1 MKTLNLKRPKWEDVS
16 KAYNEINEIGKAEY
30 YNTLKKAKQEGL
42 SDNMARHRAELA
54 QAQKRYEK
62 VGGQALREFN
72 RDSESYIN
80 TCAFKLSY
88 ALNYGGM
95 PLNKYISRQQITSRP
110 IAFQN
115 ALILGDKANNNY
127 FMRVKEIRQFLQLK
141 SVWGNADEPYNPKIM
156 KTKQENIDFYNN
168 EFSKFDKSGVVA
180 MIISGWSDAGGHITL
195 WDGANELNKVFLDYD
210 ENLYNNYLLYGNAI
224 VTELYFW
231 ELK

>member
-1 MKTLNLKRPKWEDVS
+1 MERLQDITL
-16 KAYNEINEIGKAEY
+16 
-30 YNTLKKAKQEGL
+30 
-42 SDNMARHRAELA
+42 RATV

-180 MIISGWSDAGGHITL
+180 MIIGGWSDAGGHITL

>member
-1 MKTLNLKRPKWEDVS
+1 MERLQDITL
-16 KAYNEINEIGKAEY
+16 
-30 YNTLKKAKQEGL
+30 
-42 SDNMARHRAELA
+42 RATV

-141 SVWGNADEPYNPKIM
+141 NVWGNADKPYNPKTM
-156 KTKQENIDFYNN
+156 TTKQENIDFYNN
-168 EFSKFDKSGVVA
+168 ELSRFNKNGVVA
-180 MIISGWSDAGGHITL
+180 MIISGWSNAGGHITL
-195 WDGANELNKVFLDYD
+195 WNGEDKKFLDYD

>member
-1 MKTLNLKRPKWEDVS
+1 MSKQLMKTLNLKRPKWESVS
-16 KAYNEINEIGKAEY
+16 KAYIEINEIGKAEY
-30 YNTLKKAKQEGL
+30 YSILNSGGNFSQ
-42 SDNMARHRAELA
+42 AELA

-95 PLNKYISRQQITSRP
+95 PLKSYMSRDRTKRP
-110 IAFQN
+110 KAFEY
-115 ALILGDKANNNY
+115 ATILQGIDNHNY
-127 FMRVKEIRQFLQLK
+127 LTGVIFMINLLQLK
-141 SVWGNADEPYNPKIM
+141 NVWGNADEPYSPKTM

-168 EFSKFDKSGVVA
+168 EFSKFSKNGVVA
-180 MIISGWSDAGGHITL
+180 MIINGWSNANGHVTL
-195 WDGANELNKVFLDYD
+195 WSGKDKKFLDYD
-210 ENLYNNYLLYGNAI
+210 PNLYNNYLLYGNII
-224 VTELYFW
+224 VTKLYFW

>member
-1 MKTLNLKRPKWEDVS
+1 MERLQDITL
-16 KAYNEINEIGKAEY
+16 
-30 YNTLKKAKQEGL
+30 
-42 SDNMARHRAELA
+42 RATV

-72 RDSESYIN
+72 RNSESYIN

-88 ALNYGGM
+88 ALNYEGM

-141 SVWGNADEPYNPKIM
+141 SVWGNADKPYNPKIM

-168 EFSKFDKSGVVA
+168 EFSKFSKNGVVA
-180 MIISGWSDAGGHITL
+180 MIISGWSDANGHITL
-195 WDGANELNKVFLDYD
+195 CNGKDKKFLDYD
-210 ENLYNNYLLYGNAI
+210 PKLYNNYLLYGNII
-224 VTELYFW
+224 VTKLYFW